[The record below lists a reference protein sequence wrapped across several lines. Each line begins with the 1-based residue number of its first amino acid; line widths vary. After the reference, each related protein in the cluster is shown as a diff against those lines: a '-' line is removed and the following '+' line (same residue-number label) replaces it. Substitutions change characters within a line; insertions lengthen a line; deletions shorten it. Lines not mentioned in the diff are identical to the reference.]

1 MLVKLLSPPPP
12 PPGRAFSVLETRL
25 LDLWGK
31 NTGEDGKGER
41 ERRKERGGQESE
53 DGGAG
58 RKHSLARARAALWV
72 VWPAV
77 RVLILV
83 IGLLCTRQ
91 QVRRTGLTVVT
102 LQGTYGSECS
112 AVACVAVRTAARV
125 TSSLVNVTVHPGSEV
140 NYVKTDVPQV
150 H

>member
-1 MLVKLLSPPPP
+1 MEREK
-12 PPGRAFSVLETRL
+12 GR
-25 LDLWGK
+25 
-31 NTGEDGKGER
+31 DGKR
-41 ERRKERGGQESE
+41 EEDRNQRTVGQGGSTAWRGPAPRRAE
-53 DGGAG
+53 
-58 RKHSLARARAALWV
+58 LWV

>member
-1 MLVKLLSPPPP
+1 M
-12 PPGRAFSVLETRL
+12 

-41 ERRKERGGQESE
+41 ERWKERGGQESE

-58 RKHSLARARAALWV
+58 RKHSLARARAAPRRAVGGVASCASAYACHWSV
-72 VWPAV
+72 VHPPAGATYWLDCCNSTLY
-77 RVLILV
+77 RA
-83 IGLLCTRQ
+83 
-91 QVRRTGLTVVT
+91 RTAA
-102 LQGTYGSECS
+102 S
-112 AVACVAVRTAARV
+112 AVACVGVRTAARV

-140 NYVKTDVPQV
+140 NYVKTDVLQV